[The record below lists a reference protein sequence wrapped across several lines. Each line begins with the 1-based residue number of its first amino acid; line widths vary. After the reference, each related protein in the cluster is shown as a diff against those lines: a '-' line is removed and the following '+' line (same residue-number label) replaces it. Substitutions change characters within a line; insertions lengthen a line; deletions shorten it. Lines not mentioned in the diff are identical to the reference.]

1 MEVKTSAVVLAAGQG
16 KRMNSKVHKQYMLI
30 QDKPVLYYAL
40 HAFEHSFVDEII
52 LVTGK
57 EEVEYCQETI
67 VNRYGFQKVRAVVPG
82 GRERYH
88 SVYEGL
94 KKVQGSYVFIHD
106 GARPF
111 LKADILERTYQCV
124 QKEGAC
130 VAAVPVKDTVK
141 IADERG
147 YVSATPNRKLLW
159 NIQTPQVFRTDLIVR
174 AYETLMDREEVVLKQ
189 GIPITDDAMVVETFT
204 RQPVKLI
211 EGSYENIKIT
221 TPEDLKIAE
230 IFLQNSSFRKS
241 EKTC

>member
-16 KRMNSKVHKQYMLI
+16 KRMNSKVHKQYLLI

-40 HAFEHSFVDEII
+40 RAFEHSFVDEII
-52 LVTGK
+52 LVTGQ
-57 EEVEYCQETI
+57 EEVEYCQEKI
-67 VNRYGFQKVRAVVPG
+67 VKQYGFQKVKAVVPG

-124 QKEGAC
+124 LEEGAC
-130 VAAVPVKDTVK
+130 VAAVRVKDTVK

-159 NIQTPQVFRTDLIVR
+159 NIQTPQVFCTDLIVR

-204 RQPVKLI
+204 RHPVKLI

-230 IFLQNSSFRKS
+230 IFLQDTSFRKS